1 MFRKNVLKSKVVF
14 LAVLSLFTGISQAK
28 YKKAEAMM
36 DVPGKKPVMVE
47 VGTTGTGQLTF
58 NYKIP
63 DADLVTL
70 KEKYGGENVKRLYL
84 GNAPLTGDEGKPV
97 LPVVPAQFIVPAGKT
112 IASIEIQRNQKT
124 TLWGNNFVEFGK
136 AKIPL
141 IKGAKF
147 KKTVPNSE
155 IYQNDDPYP
164 AENGSLVTIQ
174 KKKGVTIAIVNLNP
188 VQYYPKSGKITIYSN
203 LELLITLKDDNKR
216 LKGSVPVKKDQLN
229 PSGLGVENPDALETY
244 ENGASTLTNDKNGGF
259 CSTAETNAYVLIT
272 SQSIRDAKTT
282 PSVNDLIVQRQSQGL
297 SATVISI
304 EDILSNYTGVDDAE
318 KVRNF
323 IIDAYTN
330 WNTQYV
336 VLGGDVSIVPY
347 RNLYCEGE
355 YIPSDLYFQCLDG
368 PFNSDGDTY
377 WGEPT
382 DGDGGTDVDLMSEVS
397 IGRISAETPE
407 EMANFI
413 YKVLTYENL
422 PAGTPYLT
430 RACIAGEYLGEQFG
444 PGEFSY
450 ATPYMEEIRLGSSA
464 SGYTTKGF
472 IDFTAFAEDTLYDKP
487 KFDWGADSILKIINS
502 GEYSIVNHLGHAN
515 EQYVM
520 KFYNNEADKL
530 TNINPLFTYSQGC
543 YPGHFPVDCM
553 AEHLTTSTRSGM
565 FAVVF
570 NTVYGYGSY
579 NESRENLDGPSQRFD
594 RQFWDAFF
602 NEFISRIG
610 DLNAD
615 SHEDNLWCLNE
626 ELIRYCMY
634 ETTLFGDPY
643 TMLRGLIQAPSLV
656 YSGQSIADDDGNGDH
671 ICNPGES
678 VDLSVTVQNV
688 GSEASREAS
697 CILSGNDQ
705 YVTVQS
711 ASSNL
716 PAINCCGAAVP
727 VSDAFEI
734 SVSADCPT
742 PYTVHLTLSVNSGD
756 SIWNLDVPVN
766 VFRSSTISGVVLANT
781 GDTPIPGASVFYC
794 GPMSGSVT
802 TDADGLYCCKL
813 IEGTY
818 SVWANASGFLVSDTM
833 EFSVPPAVQ
842 YDFRMYRPLL
852 SVNPSA
858 VVEDIMIDDSLSVEV
873 TLTNN
878 GDANLDVSVRD
889 RQIRK
894 PEARKNPLLIKSK
907 TERSVTKYFHGKK
920 NDSKGLIPNVYNP
933 GKLEGGDLKALY
945 LTTILWE
952 GETDYFSEGV
962 KSIPSI
968 ASLDILSGEKNTPNL
983 DYLMQYDC
991 VILSSNSSW
1000 ADPDLLGDVLADYV
1014 DNDKMVILL
1023 VATIAEGG
1031 DYQLRGRIA
1040 TPEYMP
1046 IANANVYKDSCTSK
1060 DFIQH
1065 EISNDVKSLSSF
1077 VIANS
1082 ASVQGN
1088 GVALGYYS
1096 CNNIIAAAY
1105 NSNHPILVINVFP
1118 VDGCWGGDL
1127 IQMVSNSIEWGAGNK
1142 WLQVEPEN
1150 ASFSILPG
1158 ASESLTAKLN
1168 SLTLIGGLYIGEIS
1182 LFHNDPSV
1190 ANPKVI
1196 PVSMTVDG
1204 FRSLTIEPQSVVFDQ
1219 IWYGNTDTV
1228 AVTLVNNGSEATTV
1242 SSITS
1247 DVGVFSCVQ
1256 SSSIRVKARK
1266 SSKVQF
1272 VFNPSGIGNFSGNI
1286 TVVSDAEDNSS
1297 ITVPV
1302 YGTATEGPN
1311 AIVSPEALT
1320 FTFQPKDVPAD
1331 RTVVLSNNGAA
1342 DLGYSIRIRQTGRPV
1357 FRNDHTTTPYVKK
1370 GLIYN
1375 KRNYMNPFVEKT
1387 VLVGLKK
1394 GKSNI
1399 AITNLLN
1406 QIGAESVVELAK
1418 GINPITKKK
1427 AFDTRVILKVNLFA
1441 NGKNAVLK
1449 AIQKLSRDP
1458 NVEYAEPDYI
1468 VKAINTP
1475 NDMYF
1480 SQLYGMNNQGQT
1492 GGKADA
1498 DIDAVEAW
1506 DSFTGSPDEILVGV
1520 IDTGIDYLHPDLTD
1534 NIWKNPGEVP
1544 DNGID
1549 DDGNGYIDDYYGWDF
1564 AYDDKDPSDGYGHGT
1579 HCSGTIAGKGNNGI
1593 GVTGVMWDAKVMAI
1607 KFLDD
1612 SGSGAISDAIDAVN
1626 YATIMNVNVTNNSW
1640 GGGGYSQALEEAIAA
1655 SGIFIA
1661 AAGNGYQSDNDMYP
1675 YYPASYTLD
1684 NVIAV
1689 AATDHNDHL
1698 ADFSNYGLNSVDLG
1712 APGQE
1717 ILSTVPNNGYEL
1729 YSGTSM
1735 ATPHVTGA
1743 VALLWSNNP
1752 SLGSIEVKNAVL
1764 QSVDKI
1770 PPLLGKTASGGR
1782 LNIQKMLEL
1791 AGNGWL
1797 TVAPKTPDSIVPS
1810 GNREFT
1816 ITADPE
1822 KLEAGQWTADI
1833 IFKTDDPFHKD
1844 VMVSVTTDVAG
1855 CRSISA
1861 SNDTVNFGRI
1871 WENRDTTV
1879 NVILINDCND
1889 QVTISECVFN
1899 NQAYSANLTLPLY
1912 IKPFGNVK
1920 IPVRFSPAVAGA
1932 YTANMTVSSDAEDN
1946 PSLSVILNGVGITP
1960 PKISLN
1966 PEYLKKK
1973 LDFGIVDTSRVLMSN
1988 SGEAD
1993 YHFKAKVKV
2002 PEVTS
2007 LSDIRDA
2014 TLFGAD
2020 WNTIYKIDPES
2031 GEPVDSVDLG
2041 DSAKGINELAFDGE
2055 YIYFTRYNSITVGDP
2070 ETKTVVKEITFNGD
2084 YYFGPIGVSEDN
2096 IFVFNSNNGEVLTI
2110 DKKSNEIVNKWNTD
2124 YVFDIAYS
2132 GSRNSLFAINPVA
2145 MTIEERNVFTGEVI
2159 GSFPFDK
2166 DLSSL
2171 AYSSSADILFA
2182 ADWNGK
2188 LFAYNPENGAV
2199 IKQYQN
2205 TTSFWYLAA
2214 DEVSAGGNWL
2224 RPVTKDGVVAGE
2236 DSFSLGASFD
2246 TRKLV
2251 AGTYSANIVLS
2262 HTFGLLPD
2270 KIIPCTLSV
2279 CGEKRLHINP
2289 VSLSFDEVWN
2299 GRSDSALVYL
2309 VNDGND
2315 NTTVSSV
2322 ITSNTVFS
2330 TSFTKAFTIE
2340 AFDSIAL
2347 KVKCIPKKVGTV
2359 TGIIKVTSNARDNP
2373 LISVNVSVTTVKPP
2387 KIKVNPSS
2395 ISVKLL
2401 PGQQADYAVGLKN
2414 TGGADYGFKASVFID
2429 ETGNNTPGAIYSLRK
2444 DGLFKIDPSSGITI
2458 DTILTYAE
2466 ASSIAFDGKY
2476 IYLGGWNNLIQIVD
2490 PVRKQVVDSL
2500 KVPLYMEG
2508 LAVTDDKLIVA
2519 DYRTV
2524 YFLDKKSGTI
2534 LYSWTMNAYKSDFTY
2549 CSDRNT
2555 LFMYNNDNQKIE
2567 EFATEDGKLINSFKV
2582 NNYYSALAYSATSRM
2597 LMGSSN
2603 KIIDY
2608 LDPENGNKLG
2618 SINVDYT
2625 YRIASDEVNASRWLK
2640 SSVNSGIVPKD
2651 GGIAS
2656 IGVTFKCSG
2665 LYSGVYNGMLIIEHE
2680 KGWAPGPFVVNCKL
2694 KVKAQKLIEVLP
2706 EDLNFG
2712 AVAVGTSSVL
2722 PVELINH
2729 GNDTTTIKKAQSSSK
2744 EFILN
2749 VSAPFKIPPFSSVVV
2764 DATYTPS
2771 NPGWGAALFTLK
2783 TNASNV
2789 STVIMD
2795 VRGQGVE
2802 RKGGDTLTTISIA
2815 TFKK

>member
-1 MFRKNVLKSKVVF
+1 MFRKKNLKSKVVF
-14 LAVLSLFTGISQAK
+14 LTVISLFTGVSQAK
-28 YKKAEAMM
+28 YKKAEALM

-70 KEKYGGENVKRLYL
+70 NEKYEGQSVKRLYL

-124 TLWGNNFVEFGK
+124 TLWGHNFVEFGK

-147 KKTVPNSE
+147 KKTLPNAE

-164 AENGSLVTIQ
+164 TENGSLVTIQ

-188 VQYYPKSGKITIYSN
+188 VQYNPKSGKITIYSN
-203 LELLITLKDDNKR
+203 LELLVTLKDDNKR
-216 LKGSVPVKKDQLN
+216 LSGSVPVKKDQLN
-229 PSGLGVENPDALETY
+229 PSGLGVENPEALETY
-244 ENGASTLTNDKNGGF
+244 NNGASTLPNDKKGGV
-259 CSTAETNAYVLIT
+259 CSAAETNAYVLIT

-304 EDILSNYTGVDDAE
+304 EDILSNYTGIDDAE

-336 VLGGDVSIVPY
+336 VLGGDVSIIPY

-355 YIPSDLYFQCLDG
+355 FIPSDLYFQCLDG
-368 PFNSDGDTY
+368 SFNSDGDTY

-382 DGDGGTDVDLMSEVS
+382 DGDGGSDVDLMSEVS

-520 KFYNNEADKL
+520 KFFNNEADKL
-530 TNINPLFTYSQGC
+530 TNINPLFAYSQGC

-579 NESRENLDGPSQRFD
+579 NESRENLDGPSQRFA

-643 TMLRGLIQAPSLV
+643 TMLRGLVQGPSLV
-656 YSGQSIADDDGNGDH
+656 YSGQSISDADGNGDH

-678 VDLSVTVQNV
+678 VDLSVTIQNV
-688 GSEASREAS
+688 GSEASQEAS
-697 CILSGNDQ
+697 CILGGNDQ

-734 SVSADCPT
+734 TVSADCPT
-742 PYTVHLTLSVNSGD
+742 PYAAHLTLSINAGD
-756 SIWNLDVPVN
+756 SIWNLDVPIN
-766 VFRSSTISGVVLANT
+766 VFRSSVISGVVRAND
-781 GDTPIPGASVFYC
+781 GDTPITGASVFYR
-794 GPMSGSVT
+794 GPMSGCVT
-802 TDADGLYCCKL
+802 TGADGLYSCKL

-818 SVWANASGFLVSDTM
+818 SVWVNASGYLVSDTM
-833 EFSVPPAVQ
+833 EFSVPPAVL

-852 SVNPSA
+852 SVNPASI
-858 VVEDIMIDDSLSVEV
+858 VEDIKVDDSLRVEI
-873 TLTNN
+873 TITNN
-878 GDANLDVSVRD
+878 GDANLNVSVRD

-894 PEARKNPLLIKSK
+894 PEAGKNPLLIKSK
-907 TERSVTKYFHGKK
+907 TERSVTKYFHESNGKA
-920 NDSKGLIPNVYNP
+920 LIPNVYTP

-945 LTTILWE
+945 LTTILLE
-952 GETDYFSEGV
+952 GETDYFSDGLR
-962 KSIPSI
+962 SIPSI
-968 ASLDILSGEKNTPNL
+968 ESLDIVNGEMNTPNL

-991 VILSSNSSW
+991 VILSSDYPW
-1000 ADPDLLGDVLADYV
+1000 ADPDLLGNVLADYV
-1014 DNDKMVILL
+1014 DNGKMVILL
-1023 VATIAEGG
+1023 AATIADGG
-1031 DYQLRGRIA
+1031 NYQLRGRIA
-1040 TPEYMP
+1040 GPEYMP
-1046 IANANVYKDSCTSK
+1046 IARAGVYKDSCTSK

-1065 EISNDVKSLSSF
+1065 EISNDVKSLSSYF
-1077 VIANS
+1077 IVNS

-1088 GVALGYYS
+1088 GVAIGYYN
-1096 CNNIIAAAY
+1096 CNNNIAAAY
-1105 NSNHPILVINVFP
+1105 NSNHPVLVINIFP
-1118 VDGCWGGDL
+1118 VDGYWGGDL
-1127 IQMVSNSIEWGAGNK
+1127 IRMVSNGIEWGAGNR

-1150 ASFSILPG
+1150 GSFSILPG
-1158 ASESLTAKLN
+1158 ASESLTAKMN
-1168 SLTLIGGLYIGEIS
+1168 SLTLTGGLYTGEIS

-1190 ANPKVI
+1190 ANPYII

-1204 FRSLTIEPQSVVFDQ
+1204 FRSLNVDPKSVTFNNA
-1219 IWYGNTDTV
+1219 WYGNTDTV
-1228 AVTLVNNGSEATTV
+1228 TVTLVNNGSEATSV

-1256 SSSIRVKARK
+1256 STPIRVKARK

-1286 TVVSDAEDNSS
+1286 SVVSDAEDNSS
-1297 ITVPV
+1297 MTVPV

-1311 AIVSPEALT
+1311 AVVSPEVLT

-1331 RTVVLSNNGAA
+1331 RTVTLSNTGAA
-1342 DLGYSIRIRQTGRPV
+1342 DLGYSIRIRQTGRAV
-1357 FRNDHTTTPYVKK
+1357 FKNDHNITPYVKK

-1394 GKSNI
+1394 GKSNL
-1399 AITNLLN
+1399 AISNLLN

-1418 GINPITKKK
+1418 GIDPVTKKK
-1427 AFDTRVILKVNLFA
+1427 AFDTRVILKIQLILT
-1441 NGKNAVLK
+1441 GKNAVLN

-1475 NDMYF
+1475 NDQYF

-1549 DDGNGYIDDYYGWDF
+1549 DDGNGFVDDYYGWDF
-1564 AYDDKDPSDGYGHGT
+1564 AYDDNDPRDVYGHGT
-1579 HCSGTIAGKGNNGI
+1579 HCSGTIAGKGNNEI
-1593 GVTGVMWDAKVMAI
+1593 GVAGVMWDAKVMAI

-1612 SGSGAISDAIDAVN
+1612 YGSGAISDAIDAVN

-1655 SGIFIA
+1655 SGLFIA
-1661 AAGNGYQSDNDMYP
+1661 AAGNNYQSDNDMYP
-1675 YYPASYTLD
+1675 SYPASYTLD

-1689 AATDHNDHL
+1689 AATDHNDDL
-1698 ADFSNYGLNSVDLG
+1698 AYFSNYGLNSVDLG
-1712 APGQE
+1712 APGQD

-1752 SLGSIEVKNAVL
+1752 SLGSIEVKNAIL

-1770 PPLLGKTASGGR
+1770 PSLERKTVSGGR

-1797 TVAPKTPDSIVPS
+1797 TVAPKKPGSIVPS

-1816 ITADPE
+1816 ITANPE
-1822 KLEAGQWTADI
+1822 KLEAGLWSADI

-1844 VMVSVTTDVAG
+1844 VTVSVTADVAG
-1855 CRSISA
+1855 CKSISVL
-1861 SNDTVNFGRI
+1861 NDTVNFGRI

-1879 NVILINDCND
+1879 NVTLVNDCND
-1889 QVTISECVFN
+1889 QVTISECSFN
-1899 NQAYSANLTLPLY
+1899 NPVYSANVSFPVY
-1912 IKPFGNVK
+1912 VKPFGSVK
-1920 IPVRFSPAVAGA
+1920 IPIRFSPAVAGA
-1932 YTANMTVSSDAEDN
+1932 YTANMIVSSDAEDY
-1946 PSLSVILNGVGITP
+1946 PSLSVTLNGFGITP
-1960 PKISLN
+1960 PNISLN
-1966 PEYLKKK
+1966 PEYLNKN
-1973 LDFGIVDTSRVLMSN
+1973 LHFGTVDTSRVIMSN

-2002 PEVTS
+2002 PEVAL
-2007 LSDIRDA
+2007 LSDIGDA

-2031 GEPVDSVDLG
+2031 GEPVDSIELG

-2055 YIYFTRYNSITVGDP
+2055 YIYFTSYNSITVGDP
-2070 ETKTVVKEITFNGD
+2070 ETKTIVKEIIFNGE
-2084 YYFGPIGVSEDN
+2084 YYLGPVGVSEDN
-2096 IFVFNSNNGEVLTI
+2096 IYVFNSNSREVLTI
-2110 DKKSNEIVNKWNTD
+2110 DKNSSEIVNSWYTD
-2124 YVFDIAYS
+2124 HVYDIAYS
-2132 GSRNSLFAINPVA
+2132 GSRNSLFAINLNA
-2145 MTIEERNVFTGEVI
+2145 MMIEERNVTTGEVI
-2159 GSFPFDK
+2159 SSFPIDNY
-2166 DLSSL
+2166 LTSL
-2171 AYSSSADILFA
+2171 AYSSSADILFT

-2188 LFAYNPENGAV
+2188 MFAYNPENGTV

-2205 TTSFWYLAA
+2205 NTSFWYLAA

-2224 RPVTKDGVVAGE
+2224 HPVTKEGVVAGE
-2236 DSFSLGASFD
+2236 NSFPLGASFD

-2251 AGTYSANIVLS
+2251 AGTYNANIVLS

-2279 CGEKRLHINP
+2279 DGEKRLRINP

-2299 GRSDSALVYL
+2299 RRSDSALVYL
-2309 VNDGND
+2309 VNDGNE

-2322 ITSNTVFS
+2322 TSSNTVFS
-2330 TSFTKAFTIE
+2330 TSFTNAFTVE

-2347 KVKCIPKKVGTV
+2347 KVKCIPKKVGMV
-2359 TGIIKVTSNARDNP
+2359 TGIIKISSNARDNP
-2373 LISVNVSVTTVKPP
+2373 LISMNVSVTTVKPP
-2387 KIKVNPSS
+2387 KITVSPSS
-2395 ISVKLL
+2395 ISATLL

-2414 TGGADYGFKASVFID
+2414 TGGTDYGFKTSVFID
-2429 ETGNNTPGAIYSLRK
+2429 ETGNNTPGAIYSVKK
-2444 DGLFKIDPSSGITI
+2444 DGLFKIDPTTGFTI
-2458 DTILTYAE
+2458 DTILNYAD
-2466 ASSIAFDGKY
+2466 ASSIAFDGKH
-2476 IYLGGWNNLIQIVD
+2476 IYLGGWNNLIEIVD
-2490 PVRKQVVDSL
+2490 PVRKKIVDSL

-2524 YFLDKKSGTI
+2524 YFLDKNSGSI
-2534 LYSWTMNAYKSDFTY
+2534 LYSWTINTYKSDFTY

-2555 LFMYNNDNQKIE
+2555 LFMYNNGNQKIE
-2567 EFATEDGKLINSFKV
+2567 EFAVEDGKLINSFRV

-2608 LDPENGNKLG
+2608 MDPEDGNLLG

-2656 IGVTFKCSG
+2656 IGTTFKCSD
-2665 LYSGVYNGMLIIEHE
+2665 LYPGVYNGMLIIEHE
-2680 KGWAPGPFVVNCKL
+2680 KGWAPGPFVINCKL

-2712 AVAVGTSSVL
+2712 AVAMGTSSIL
-2722 PVELINH
+2722 PVEIINH
-2729 GNDTTTIKKAQSSSK
+2729 GNDTTTIKKVQSSSK
-2744 EFILN
+2744 DFKLN
-2749 VSAPFKIPPFSSVVV
+2749 IAAPFKIPPFSSAFV

-2771 NPGWGAALFTLK
+2771 NTGWGAALFTLK
-2783 TNASNV
+2783 TDASNV
-2789 STVIMD
+2789 STVVMD
-2795 VRGQGVE
+2795 IRGQGVE
-2802 RKGGDTLTTISIA
+2802 SKGGDTLTTISIA
-2815 TFKK
+2815 PLKK